1 MVQSVVKEIVWLV
14 VLVLVQALVL
24 NRVHILGYATPL
36 PYIYLVL
43 KFRAGSSRD
52 ANLIWAFCLGL
63 LVDVFSNTPGVAS
76 ASTVLLAMLQ
86 PFFLKLFSI
95 KEDNAETNPSA
106 REMGNGAFMRYVFTC
121 VLCHHIVFYL
131 LDSFSFFNW
140 PDVLINMGGSTIFT
154 SLLIFALEGIA
165 SKKD

>member
-1 MVQSVVKEIVWLV
+1 MVQSIVKEILWLV

-43 KFRAGSSRD
+43 KFHAGSSRD
-52 ANLIWAFCLGL
+52 ANLIWAFILGL
-63 LVDVFSNTPGVAS
+63 LVDIFSNTPGLAS
-76 ASTVLLAMLQ
+76 ASTVLLAMFQ

-95 KEDNAETNPSA
+95 KEDNAETDPSA
-106 REMGNGAFMRYVFTC
+106 REMGNGAFIRYVVTC
-121 VLCHHIVFYL
+121 VLFHHIAFYL
-131 LDSFSFFNW
+131 LDSFSFFHW
-140 PDVLINMGGSTIFT
+140 SDVLINIGGSAVFT
-154 SLLIFALEGIA
+154 SLLIFALEGIS